1 MKLNIKNRLIL
12 LQILPSKGN
21 LSDMV
26 EVMELAKKL
35 KLSDEE
41 KELINYKI
49 DDSNNFYWDPDKDFE
64 KDFELNSDKI
74 KILKDIIN
82 KLDEENNIPLF
93 LVDLALQIKNIK

>member
-26 EVMELAKKL
+26 EVMDLAKQL
-35 KLSDEE
+35 KLSDKE

-49 DDSNNFYWDPDKDFE
+49 DDSDNIYWDSNKDFE
-64 KDFELNSDKI
+64 KDFDLNSDKI
-74 KILKDIIN
+74 KILKETIN
-82 KLDEENNIPLF
+82 KLDSEKEIPLV
-93 LVDLALQIKNIK
+93 LVDLALEIKNLK

>member
-41 KELINYKI
+41 KELISYKI

-74 KILKDIIN
+74 KILKDTIN